1 MSPSKSKLFSLF
13 YKRSLTILSLILVLL
28 FNFETTFS
36 QNENKNK
43 SYETVYQQDFSEDT
57 TDWNL
62 EPDNY
67 DWGSIEYS
75 FKDGMYCWS
84 MDLQEGRSNIVI
96 PSNIIPLPEEG
107 YQISVET
114 SFDPT
119 CKGCDSGIMFNAQ
132 DPSNYYF
139 VGLDVKGY
147 VNIYANQNDKWY
159 KIAENIKGRKFNPS
173 GMNKITIINDGNSFE
188 IQIND
193 SRLTIFIDN
202 RFKSGIFGLVA
213 EGPEKT
219 KTTVCF
225 DNLELLKKTN

>member
-1 MSPSKSKLFSLF
+1 M
-13 YKRSLTILSLILVLL
+13 
-28 FNFETTFS
+28 
-36 QNENKNK
+36 
-43 SYETVYQQDFSEDT
+43 
-57 TDWNL
+57 

-84 MDLQEGRSNIVI
+84 MDLKEGRSNIVI

-114 SFDPT
+114 SFDPA

-147 VNIYANQNDKWY
+147 VSIYANQNDKWY
-159 KIAENIKGRKFNPS
+159 KIAENIKSRKFNPS

>member
-1 MSPSKSKLFSLF
+1 MSPSKSKLLSLF

-84 MDLQEGRSNIVI
+84 MDLKEGRSNIVI